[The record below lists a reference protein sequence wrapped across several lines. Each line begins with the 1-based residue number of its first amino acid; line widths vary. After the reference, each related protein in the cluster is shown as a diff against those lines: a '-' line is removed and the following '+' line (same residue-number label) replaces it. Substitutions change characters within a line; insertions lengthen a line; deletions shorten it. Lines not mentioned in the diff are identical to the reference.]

1 MTVTTQQIREIQASL
16 SGRSPQWVQQGGAAI
31 TSANGVPSGASAGV
45 SVLNSVDLSA
55 IFTTVAIVK
64 GASVT
69 DYAGR
74 WWGYNPALGSGT
86 WGLLDNSSRTGLTTS
101 WQQQI
106 ASGSITRV
114 YFELTAITD
123 SGSDGVGAWVG
134 PCDPS
139 A

>member
-1 MTVTTQQIREIQASL
+1 MTVTTQEIREIQASL
-16 SGRSPQWVQQGGAAI
+16 SGRAPQWVQQGGAAI
-31 TSANGVPSGASAGV
+31 TSVNGAPSTSTDGV
-45 SVLNSVDLSA
+45 SVLNSVSLSA
-55 IFTTVAIVK
+55 IFTTVAIIK

-74 WWGYNPALGSGT
+74 WWGYNPALGSGE
-86 WGLLDNSSRTGLTTS
+86 WGLLDNSTRTGLTTN

-114 YFELTAITD
+114 YFEMTAITD
-123 SGSDGVGAWVG
+123 TGSDGVSAYVG